1 MASGG
6 YAFPAAP
13 TMDEWRRPPDDG
25 AVQCTH
31 IDAAMAKAS
40 CAKLGYFQDPYTEQL
55 IRSRPSSGSPLI
67 HRGYWSR
74 VEAIRQSVLRF
85 VQEAPAKKG
94 VQVVNLGAG
103 FDTLYFWLREDA
115 SRWRDDLIYFEVD
128 FPEVLGKKISAI
140 SRRQNLWPML
150 DVSSMEELTTRSS
163 MGMRE
168 IRTKHCRMV
177 QADMRISSDL
187 SAAMESC
194 GLRADLPTIF
204 IAECVLVYMQAAH
217 GDGIIQ
223 WAASA
228 VSAPSAM
235 VMYEQTNPHDRFG
248 KVMVKNLAERG
259 CPLLSVFDYPS
270 MEAQKNRFLE
280 RGWSQCQVKD
290 MNEIYKNHLDQSEV
304 ERIHK
309 LELMDEFEEWHLIQ
323 GHYFVL
329 CASRPETDLWVHN
342 CTIFNKTPAEEN

>member
-6 YAFPAAP
+6 YAFPAP
-13 TMDEWRRPPDDG
+13 EWRRPPDDG

-31 IDAAMAKAS
+31 IDAALAKAS
-40 CAKLGYFQDPYTEQL
+40 CARLGYFQDPYTEQL
-55 IRSRPSSGSPLI
+55 IRVNRSSGSPLI

-74 VEAIRQSVLRF
+74 VEAIRQTVLRF
-85 VQEAPAKKG
+85 VQEAPAGG

-115 SRWRDDLIYFEVD
+115 GRWRDDLFYFEVD
-128 FPEVLGKKISAI
+128 FPEVLSKKISAI

-150 DVSSMEELTTRSS
+150 DVSTMEELTTRSS
-163 MGMRE
+163 LGLRE

-177 QADMRISSDL
+177 QADMRISSEL
-187 SAAMESC
+187 TAAMEGC
-194 GLRADLPTIF
+194 GLRPDLPTIF
-204 IAECVLVYMQAAH
+204 VAECVLVYMQALH

-228 VSAPSAM
+228 VTAPSAM

-259 CPLLSVFDYPS
+259 CPLLSVYDYPS
-270 MEAQKNRFLE
+270 MEAQKEQFLA
-280 RGWSQCQVKD
+280 RGWTRCQVAD
-290 MNEIYKNHLDQSEV
+290 MNEIYRSHLDQSEV

-329 CASRPETDLWVHN
+329 TASRPEECSWVHDFN
-342 CTIFNKTPAEEN
+342 IFNHKTEAAEEN